1 MAAFVNCSS
10 FQLSLIGEINH
21 VPPEGRASFASGI
34 NTACRAMPALLGGF
48 LSSSVVKTEP
58 ATAKVYLDTDTY
70 GDKELKIAPR
80 KYTRVGYQEIVH
92 NKLLD
97 GSVGVSLSDIAECQF
112 C

>member
-34 NTACRAMPALLGGF
+34 NSACRAIPALLGGF

-58 ATAKVYLDTDTY
+58 ATAKVYLDADTY

-97 GSVGVSLSDIAECQF
+97 GC
-112 C
+112 